1 MFVRRLS
8 EARDTARHTRTENWD
23 SVRLLLAND
32 GMGFSFHITTLYA
45 GTETHMWYKHHLE
58 SVYCI
63 SGRAEIEDK
72 ATGLKHRLEPGSMYA
87 LDEHDRHVLRVD
99 ADDDFVVACVFNPPL
114 RGTEVHDVDGAYVL
128 DAAEVPK
135 EVTD

>member
-1 MFVRRLS
+1 MFIRKLD
-8 EARDTARHTRTENWD
+8 EAQDTARHTRSENWD

-32 GMGFSFHITTLYA
+32 DMGFSFHITTLYA

-72 ATGLKHRLEPGSMYA
+72 ATGSRRELAPGSLYA
-87 LDEHDRHVLRVD
+87 LNQHDQHVLRVG
-99 ADDDFVVACVFNPPL
+99 DDEDFVVACVFNPPL
-114 RGTEVHDVDGAYVL
+114 RGTEVHDKDGAYVL
-128 DAAEVPK
+128 DAEEVR
-135 EVTD
+135 D